1 MCFTDNKGRRGHL
14 KSHRKVEL
22 TLEFVDEFLNSLDNG
37 LDGAQL
43 ILVNNCGESVWPR
56 ILGGAGQQ
64 TPKDGGMHLGSGK
77 KGQGGVPPATVV
89 EMTLGSSSSP
99 LHFYDLSL
107 VDGFNLLDSMKP
119 VGVELGVEWLPVRWT

>member
-1 MCFTDNKGRRGHL
+1 MPEKWSGRIWGRQGCSFDNDGHG
-14 KSHRKVEL
+14 HCL
-22 TLEFVDEFLNSLDNG
+22 TGDCNEMLH
-37 LDGAQL
+37 
-43 ILVNNCGESVWPR
+43 CR
-56 ILGGAGQQ
+56 
-64 TPKDGGMHLGSGK
+64 
-77 KGQGGVPPATVV
+77 GQGGVPPATVV